1 MPIHINDAHEH
12 SVFALLQTGL
22 LFNLPA
28 PGPDDQQLPEGIS
41 LCMIVKNEERFL
53 AECLESVK
61 GVVDEIN
68 IIDTGSTDRTV
79 EIARSYGANVD
90 FREWRNDF
98 AWARNEAIQMATR
111 RWTLILD
118 ADEELERES
127 RNLVNSLRTTPATDT
142 SVYINIVN
150 LISDAAGM
158 GTMSHRLIRIFP
170 TGQGL
175 RYKGVIHETIGSHD
189 GEPTS
194 AVLSPITILHKGYT
208 HEMLIGRDKD
218 SRNQPLVSRAYEEN
232 GDDSFSLFNFGNSAI
247 CSGDIDLGIEV
258 LERMLATAKEAKL
271 YFPLAYLMLCQAYC
285 ESKGENE
292 KALEIADKG
301 IEKFPNDA
309 GLIFVKG
316 QVLIKLDRL
325 EEAREL
331 FEQAMD
337 LRERMAYSVMTDE
350 EIFEWKIY
358 YATAGSYEREQRF
371 DKALENINLALS
383 NKPQAYPLLHARA
396 VLLERMGNFYEAEVA
411 FRQLAEADTQRGF
424 LEHVNF
430 LLRRS
435 RFPEAIELIEH
446 LVDTSTVNPAL
457 VARLNVAAA
466 RALIDSNRG
475 DPMPYLESALKL
487 SPGNGFAISLAER
500 VLTERGDI
508 SGLLKLHTEELRAP
522 CVRAED
528 YTRRSARL
536 LALKRNE
543 EARTAAEAGLQI
555 EPKNAELRFNS
566 AIASLNL
573 GDEARA
579 VQDFS
584 RVESSAPDVY
594 AEALRLRAAIS
605 LKNGDAAA
613 ALRALER
620 FVDVRS
626 DDVEALLGSAQMLTE
641 GGARPQARE
650 LLEARVG
657 TDARVALELAGML
670 LQDGD
675 IAGAGRV
682 AAASLA

>member
-1 MPIHINDAHEH
+1 
-12 SVFALLQTGL
+12 
-22 LFNLPA
+22 
-28 PGPDDQQLPEGIS
+28 
-41 LCMIVKNEERFL
+41 
-53 AECLESVK
+53 
-61 GVVDEIN
+61 
-68 IIDTGSTDRTV
+68 
-79 EIARSYGANVD
+79 
-90 FREWRNDF
+90 
-98 AWARNEAIQMATR
+98 
-111 RWTLILD
+111 
-118 ADEELERES
+118 
-127 RNLVNSLRTTPATDT
+127 
-142 SVYINIVN
+142 
-150 LISDAAGM
+150 M

-285 ESKGENE
+285 ESKGDND
-292 KALEIADKG
+292 KALEIAEKG

-325 EEAREL
+325 DEAREL

-435 RFPEAIELIEH
+435 RFPEAIALVEH

-508 SGLLKLHTEELRAP
+508 SGLLKLHTEELLAP

-528 YTRRSARL
+528 LHPPLGATARAQSARRSAHGSRSR
-536 LALKRNE
+536 ASNRSQE
-543 EARTAAEAGLQI
+543 RRTALQLGARFVDTWATKRAPCKTLRASNRRRPTCT
-555 EPKNAELRFNS
+555 PKR
-566 AIASLNL
+566 
-573 GDEARA
+573 
-579 VQDFS
+579 
-584 RVESSAPDVY
+584 
-594 AEALRLRAAIS
+594 LRLRAAIS
-605 LKNGDAAA
+605 LKNGD
-613 ALRALER
+613 R
-620 FVDVRS
+620 
-626 DDVEALLGSAQMLTE
+626 
-641 GGARPQARE
+641 ARPRCGRSSVSSTCVRTTWTPCSAAR
-650 LLEARVG
+650 RC
-657 TDARVALELAGML
+657 
-670 LQDGD
+670 
-675 IAGAGRV
+675 
-682 AAASLA
+682 